1 MMVCRGIFSRI
12 VCRYMTSTTAQ
23 EDSVKEMWT
32 TYLEEVKAHDERRAN
47 SWKED
52 ANSTI
57 IFVSLIPTIPLIL
70 AMTNRKAS
78 LFSAIVAGFVI
89 ESYKNLSPDTGDQTI
104 LLLGQISQ
112 QLAGSTNNTN
122 PNLPVNQ
129 PSSPS
134 ASTICVNV
142 MWLLSLVLS
151 LSSALFATLLQQWAR
166 KYIQKPQIPSLVSER
181 ARVHSFLYLGTQK
194 YKMRLAVE
202 IAPTLLHL
210 SVFLFFAGLL
220 VFFFPINKIVA
231 IAVSISVGLF
241 AVAYFTLTIL
251 PCIDPGCPYRTP
263 MSKILWLI
271 WRSSLSF
278 VMLCSH
284 WVARRIHRQSI
295 LGGPEAT
302 SPRQRHLVQWLEDAV
317 KNQRDRLKK
326 GFGKGIIQAALD
338 APVDVDLKALIRLF
352 DLCARAGDKSK
363 LPNLIASIP
372 RDKLVEVV
380 APLIESGKI
389 IFRDPLLT
397 LLRNSAV
404 GKHAFGL
411 DKDVYK
417 RTLLEC
423 LDAIHHIVKTF
434 FVPDNVL
441 QPVAWNLLVDMRTN
455 FANISLMQVLWTDKD
470 PATRVTSRSICAL
483 LARRLVRMRRD
494 QFEESEL
501 DWLNKVT
508 GEPSDAISNSFGN
521 LPVLDRMILKSF
533 VYGVFSH
540 PEADFPTEHWSTTC
554 FAETLAILINAGIP
568 TAFHKNAFEAGLLD
582 LIRWTDTDGQ
592 DGNLVA
598 SKLRSM
604 FPNVLPDLS

>member
-1 MMVCRGIFSRI
+1 
-12 VCRYMTSTTAQ
+12 MTSTTAQ

-263 MSKILWLI
+263 MSKLLWSI
-271 WRSSLSF
+271 WQSFLFF
-278 VMLCSH
+278 VMQCGR
-284 WVARRIHRQSI
+284 WVVRRLHRRLHPST
-295 LGGPEAT
+295 LGEVT
-302 SPRQRHLVQWLEDAV
+302 SSRQPKLVQWSTYLENAV
-317 KNQRDRLKK
+317 ENRRLRRKI
-326 GFGKGIIQAALD
+326 GFGKGIIGAALK
-338 APVDVDLKALIRLF
+338 ASVDVDLKRRLF
-352 DLCARAGDKSK
+352 DCSTCVCGRPTK
-363 LPNLIASIP
+363 AS
-372 RDKLVEVV
+372 
-380 APLIESGKI
+380 
-389 IFRDPLLT
+389 F
-397 LLRNSAV
+397 
-404 GKHAFGL
+404 
-411 DKDVYK
+411 
-417 RTLLEC
+417 
-423 LDAIHHIVKTF
+423 
-434 FVPDNVL
+434 
-441 QPVAWNLLVDMRTN
+441 Q
-455 FANISLMQVLWTDKD
+455 
-470 PATRVTSRSICAL
+470 TS
-483 LARRLVRMRRD
+483 
-494 QFEESEL
+494 
-501 DWLNKVT
+501 
-508 GEPSDAISNSFGN
+508 
-521 LPVLDRMILKSF
+521 
-533 VYGVFSH
+533 
-540 PEADFPTEHWSTTC
+540 
-554 FAETLAILINAGIP
+554 
-568 TAFHKNAFEAGLLD
+568 
-582 LIRWTDTDGQ
+582 
-592 DGNLVA
+592 
-598 SKLRSM
+598 
-604 FPNVLPDLS
+604 